1 MVPSKG
7 RIYYF
12 LCPQNGTTGRRRANG
27 LNAHEREITVFDK
40 TRDRRYR
47 RNWRF
52 EVRLPRNDRVSL
64 AAQIIG
70 LTDFAH

>member
-12 LCPQNGTTGRRRANG
+12 LCPQKATTGRRRANG